1 MRFLRNKSISEILS
15 AIAEEIGDICSSIES
30 TGLMES
36 LEHCAE
42 AESIVQ
48 DLISKRKFSAEDIAK
63 AFDKVIY
70 ELSFAVSTLTQEF
83 IEIDEKI
90 TWCNTLGNS

>member
-1 MRFLRNKSISEILS
+1 LRNKSISEILS

-42 AESIVQ
+42 AEATIQ
-48 DLISKRKFSAEDIAK
+48 EIISKRKFNAEDIAK

-83 IEIDEKI
+83 IEVDEKI
-90 TWCNTLGNS
+90 RWCNVLGHS